1 MQTDDWMGRLI
12 SEYVQATRALSQR
25 LGAAFGQSSL
35 LQGRRDQ
42 AIPRSGRTADGL
54 VFNFHGI
61 GCWISDGQL
70 SVDFDFLPDGQ
81 VDGFDAWRLHVFTE
95 DNPSLV
101 GVRGREEIQLAL
113 ELLAKLGRIRL
124 VEGTRLYRRR
134 TLWVQP

>member
-1 MQTDDWMGRLI
+1 MQPDDWLGRLI

-25 LGAAFGQSSL
+25 LGAAFAQSSL
-35 LQGRRDQ
+35 LQGRRDK

-54 VFNFHGI
+54 VFNFHGA

-95 DNPSLV
+95 ENPALV
-101 GVRGREEIQLAL
+101 GVRSHEEVQLAL
-113 ELLAKLGRIRL
+113 ELLAKLGRVL
-124 VEGTRLYRRR
+124 PVEGTSLYRRR